1 MKRVSLEEL
10 AEDKVLPY
18 NLYDS
23 NNSKLFAAGEVLTPG
38 KMLQLKNI
46 PEIYTDDATSTH
58 ATASQQKGMANN
70 DMDQDSEGNAPKV
83 IIDDFDEDFSLRDT
97 NFSIETIDITR
108 FKGPVNKKAKI
119 DSEVQLRLKAFHAY
133 ILNSLAFK
141 KSSYINQM
149 YINMKEKIMFD
160 VLLDLSNFNFFS
172 ELRLLGSYNKCH
184 SINVAIL
191 SGFLAMKMGLR
202 ESTVSDVILG
212 GLVHDIGKTKLP
224 KSLFEQAT
232 LTDRENKIIQTHAK
246 IGHKV
251 LKEDF
256 EFPENIAK
264 IALEHHEHN
273 NGSGYPYGKSG
284 DFIAIESRIINVCNY
299 FDNLVSNKTNQ
310 KVVNCHEA
318 CKIMLEM
325 GSNRFS
331 TDALYTFIHMLSY
344 NDTYS
349 LEDMTV

>member
-10 AEDKVLPY
+10 TEDKVLPY
-18 NLYDS
+18 NLYDV
-23 NNSKLFAAGEVLTPG
+23 NNSKLFEAGEILTPG

-46 PEIYTDDATSTH
+46 PEIYTDDAPAAKTETPANARTSSKKSNLDTE
-58 ATASQQKGMANN
+58 N
-70 DMDQDSEGNAPKV
+70 DAPKV

-97 NFSIETIDITR
+97 NFSIETIDINR
-108 FKGPVNKKAKI
+108 FKGPLNKKAKI
-119 DSEVQLRLKAFHAY
+119 DNEIQLRLKAFHSY
-133 ILNSLAFK
+133 ILTSLTLK
-141 KSSYINQM
+141 KPSFINQM
-149 YINMKEKIMFD
+149 YLNLKEKIMFD
-160 VLLDLSNFNFFS
+160 VLMDLENFNFLS

-184 SINVAIL
+184 AINVAML
-191 SGFLAMKMGLR
+191 SGFLAMKMGAR
-202 ESTVSDVILG
+202 ESVVSDVILG

-224 KSLFEQAT
+224 KSLFDQAT
-232 LTDRENKIIQTHAK
+232 LTDRENKIIQTHTR

-256 EFPENIAK
+256 DFPENIAK

-310 KVVNCHEA
+310 KVMNCHEA
-318 CKIMLEM
+318 LKIMLEM

-344 NDTYS
+344 NDTYP
-349 LEDMTV
+349 LEEMTA